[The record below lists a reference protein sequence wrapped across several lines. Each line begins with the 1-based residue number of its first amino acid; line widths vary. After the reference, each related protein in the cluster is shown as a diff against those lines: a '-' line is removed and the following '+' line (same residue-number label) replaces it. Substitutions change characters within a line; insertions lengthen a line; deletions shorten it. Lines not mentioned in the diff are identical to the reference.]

1 MESKTAQ
8 ISGPLSRDRDAICS
22 LIAERVGLDQVP
34 EKFKVITDTSDF
46 FRVEY
51 NDVVILG
58 ETPFWVKRYEKE
70 GRFGLDDEPKFWVRR
85 AIDLTDGSTRILKLV
100 FHEEFE
106 TKVGGIVIKC
116 FRSPKKEARILDL
129 VAQHKNFMHGYWV
142 MDTADNNVRVLE
154 YIRGARYEQII
165 TEMGSDHHDYFYNH
179 FSDVLDTLVEMAM
192 AIKFLHD
199 HGEKKQHHRP

>member
-70 GRFGLDDEPKFWVRR
+70 GRFGRLLHPSNWCSTKSSRQRLAVSSLNVSAALKRKR
-85 AIDLTDGSTRILKLV
+85 ASSIWWRN
-100 FHEEFE
+100 
-106 TKVGGIVIKC
+106 TKTSC
-116 FRSPKKEARILDL
+116 
-129 VAQHKNFMHGYWV
+129 
-142 MDTADNNVRVLE
+142 MDT
-154 YIRGARYEQII
+154 G
-165 TEMGSDHHDYFYNH
+165 
-179 FSDVLDTLVEMAM
+179 
-192 AIKFLHD
+192 
-199 HGEKKQHHRP
+199 